1 MILEQLENLVK
12 IKKLKAEP
20 PDQDEFDGIVSS
32 AMRRLQDAAIEGLSD
47 EGRFSLAYGAAHAF
61 ALASMRWHGY
71 RSENRYLARISHQKD
86 EPSLDL

>member
-20 PDQDEFDGIVSS
+20 PDQDEFDGMVSS

-47 EGRFSLAYGAAHAF
+47 EGRFSLHTAP
-61 ALASMRWHGY
+61 LMRLHWHRCVGTDTG
-71 RSENRYLARISHQKD
+71 LKIAI
-86 EPSLDL
+86 